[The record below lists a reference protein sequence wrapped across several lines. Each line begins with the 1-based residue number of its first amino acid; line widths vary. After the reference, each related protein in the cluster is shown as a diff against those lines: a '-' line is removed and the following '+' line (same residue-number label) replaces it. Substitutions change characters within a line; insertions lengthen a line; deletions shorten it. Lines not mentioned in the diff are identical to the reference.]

1 LTLRI
6 SPQKGLT
13 TLSNLVRF
21 GLTRME
27 GGILH
32 KTSNQG
38 RAALFDPLPRNMST
52 ISHDSRPI
60 YALPGIKHQTLASGA
75 DKLARLEVWMQTL
88 EPGAVTPVHYHECEE
103 VVVILK
109 GSGCLIVSGVITEC
123 GPGTTLII
131 LPKAIHQII
140 STGKDEM
147 TLVVALSETPGR
159 VFAPD
164 GAEMAL
170 PWS

>member
-1 LTLRI
+1 
-6 SPQKGLT
+6 
-13 TLSNLVRF
+13 
-21 GLTRME
+21 ME

-32 KTSNQG
+32 KTSNQR
-38 RAALFDPLPRNMST
+38 RAADFAPLPRNMSI
-52 ISHDSRPI
+52 ISHDLRPI

-88 EPGAVTPVHYHECEE
+88 DPGAVTPVHYHECEE
-103 VVVILK
+103 VVVVLK
-109 GSGCLIVSGVITEC
+109 GSGCLIVGGVITEC

-131 LPKAIHQII
+131 PPMAIHQII
-140 STGKDEM
+140 STGKGEM
-147 TLVVALSETPGR
+147 TLVVALSETPSR

-164 GAEMAL
+164 GEELAL